1 MSHED
6 GLPRQSRVRFAGGR
20 HAPLTRLRVYAA
32 AATGHETPMRLVPL
46 ALAAALALPALAV
59 EAQERSVRIV
69 NRTGETA
76 IGLTVDGGRN
86 LIAGRTLGAGGS
98 VVLPVPPGCRAD
110 LRLVLAS
117 GAVLDWRGVDLCA
130 APEVFFTRGAPGR
143 PAEVTGPGRTPE
155 VAAPAVSEA
164 SLVAA
169 AQRTLAALGY
179 DPGPADGVA
188 GPRTRQA
195 LAAFQRDQGL
205 PPTGI
210 LDGPTLA
217 ALRLAEAPSRPP
229 LPNVAGKPP
238 AGTDRPQ
245 PIPGDSAASPR
256 PPIPAQAPQRR
267 AATGT
272 GFIVAEGR
280 VLTNEHVTQGC
291 ARMVGVLPG
300 GRRVDLAITARDA
313 SRDLALLAGPRD
325 LGPALAFRSTPPR
338 RGDEVVTYGFPLVG
352 ILGTSPSLTTG
363 EVSALAGLRG
373 DPNMLITSAPVQ
385 SGNSGGPL
393 LDRGGHV
400 VGVVVAKLAALRV
413 AERTGGDLPQNV
425 NFAIQGP
432 VAVEFL
438 RRNGVTP
445 RLAVTAQTLP
455 PAEVGEIA
463 HPSTL
468 LLECWR

>member
-1 MSHED
+1 MSQHAR
-6 GLPRQSRVRFAGGR
+6 LPRHGGAAFAKGG

-32 AATGHETPMRLVPL
+32 AATGHEAGMRLAPL
-46 ALAAALALPALAV
+46 ALAFATTLALAGLAV

-76 IGLTVDGGRN
+76 IDLRVNGGRN
-86 LIAGRTLGAGGS
+86 LIAGRALSAGGF
-98 VVLPVPPGCRAD
+98 VVLPVPAGCRAD
-110 LRLVLAS
+110 LALVLAS
-117 GAVLDWRGVDLCA
+117 GALLTWHGVDLCA

-143 PAEVTGPGRTPE
+143 APDG
-155 VAAPAVSEA
+155 AAPAAPEA

-169 AQRTLAALGY
+169 QRALSALGY
-179 DPGPADGVA
+179 DPGPADGIA
-188 GPRTRQA
+188 GPRTRHA

-205 PPTGI
+205 PPTGL

-217 ALRLAEAPSRPP
+217 ALRLAEASSRPP
-229 LPNVAGKPP
+229 RPQIAGKPP
-238 AGTDRPQ
+238 
-245 PIPGDSAASPR
+245 PGPDPSPPMSPDGASAARPPATAPSPR
-256 PPIPAQAPQRR
+256 TQRR

-291 ARMVGVLPG
+291 ARMVGILPG
-300 GRRVDLAITARDA
+300 GRQVDLAITARDA
-313 SRDLALLAGPRD
+313 SRDLALLAGPPD

-352 ILGTSPSLTTG
+352 ILGTGPSLTTG

-400 VGVVVAKLAALRV
+400 IGVVVAKLAALRV

-432 VAVEFL
+432 VAIEFL

-445 RLAVTAQTLP
+445 RIAITTQTLP

-463 HPSTL
+463 HPSTV